1 MAASGYT
8 PISLYYSTTSGNK
21 PTTGNL
27 VLGELSLNLPDGVA
41 YYKNSAGTAITQ
53 LNDPAGTAVAM
64 AIALG

>member
-8 PISLYYSTTSGNK
+8 PISLYYTTNSASL

-27 VLGELSLNLPDGVA
+27 VLGELALNIGSGVA
-41 YYKNSAGTAITQ
+41 YFKNAAGSSIVA

>member
-1 MAASGYT
+1 MAAAGFT
-8 PISLYYSTTSGNK
+8 PISLYYSTTANTQ

-27 VLGELSLNLPDGVA
+27 ALGELGLNIADGVA
-41 YYKNSAGTAITQ
+41 YFKNAAGSSIIQ

>member
-27 VLGELSLNLPDGVA
+27 VLGELALNLPDGVA
-41 YYKNSAGTAITQ
+41 YYKNAAGTSIIQ